1 MEPGV
6 RHAHRNIAEAIFRE
20 SAGLALTFLEGH
32 LDLMVLAAGASWGP
46 CGPDGKSWYSATVE
60 VQPMPNILR
69 VSL

>member
-32 LDLMVLAAGASWGP
+32 LDLMVLAAGAIVGAA
-46 CGPDGKSWYSATVE
+46 GRTENRWYSATVE